1 MFSVLWMPPRQPHPH
16 PVLIA
21 GVSLGCSLS
30 VSSHTYLYLH
40 AIYRSANLKREEKAD
55 RKDDAKKGEDGSG
68 EKSEDQDDQ
77 KPGSSERS
85 RATKSGS

>member
-1 MFSVLWMPPRQPHPH
+1 MPARQPHPH
-16 PVLIA
+16 SVFIA
-21 GVSLGCSLS
+21 GVFGGLVPS
-30 VSSHTYLYLH
+30 VSPHTYLYLH

-77 KPGSSERS
+77 KPGSSDRS